1 MNNYMMRNNYMT
13 NNYMMTKDKTSNN
26 VIARHNAIIILL
38 RNNPRKVFFV
48 SIKDLSNFS
57 KEKLLI

>member
-1 MNNYMMRNNYMT
+1 MT
-13 NNYMMTKDKTSNN
+13 NNYIMTKDKTSNN

-48 SIKDLSNFS
+48 SIKDLSNFF